1 MTECAHS
8 RPGEKVVGAA
18 LRMTLMSAGGGRR
31 DIPAGGVPEQKLASL
46 GCVWSLVEG
55 PVQLGAERFCVYN
68 LTFDIL
74 GFYGV
79 EITLKRLF

>member
-1 MTECAHS
+1 MAECRYS

-18 LRMTLMSAGGGRR
+18 LKVTLMSAGRGRR
-31 DIPAGGVPEQKLASL
+31 DIPAGGMPEQKLASV

-68 LTFDIL
+68 PTFDI
-74 GFYGV
+74 
-79 EITLKRLF
+79 